1 MKLHVDIE
9 KDLHSFRLKVS
20 FDTDGEVFAVLGSSG
35 SGKSMTLKCIAGIEK
50 PDRGVVTLGGRV
62 LFDSAAGIDLPP
74 QKRRIGYLF
83 QDHALFPHMTVM
95 ENISCGSEKNAREY
109 IDRFYLRGKEDLR
122 PHQLSGGEKQRTA
135 IARMLAAEPKLI
147 MLDEPLSA
155 LDSYLKSGMEEELV
169 RAIGQCGDQALLVS
183 HDREEIYR
191 LSDRI
196 AVLEEG
202 RLTCIQEKKE
212 LFAYPASLAAARLTG
227 CENIS
232 ALHDDGSGSLLAEA
246 WGVQIPYAAAGP
258 DGADGIDT
266 DGKVPDRCRRR
277 PGHVAF
283 RARDVRIVNEDEREG
298 KNRDLDG
305 MILLCPVEPE
315 KIRVIDD
322 LNGMTAKGKTRG
334 GQSICCALQPDM
346 AGMIYDRQCMYFA
359 IPYDKLMFFDR

>member
-147 MLDEPLSA
+147 MLDDPCQLWTVILNPVWKKNWSGPS
-155 LDSYLKSGMEEELV
+155 DS
-169 RAIGQCGDQALLVS
+169 
-183 HDREEIYR
+183 
-191 LSDRI
+191 
-196 AVLEEG
+196 
-202 RLTCIQEKKE
+202 
-212 LFAYPASLAAARLTG
+212 
-227 CENIS
+227 
-232 ALHDDGSGSLLAEA
+232 AEA
-246 WGVQIPYAAAGP
+246 RHCWYP
-258 DGADGIDT
+258 T
-266 DGKVPDRCRRR
+266 TGKRYT
-277 PGHVAF
+277 GF
-283 RARDVRIVNEDEREG
+283 QTG
-298 KNRDLDG
+298 
-305 MILLCPVEPE
+305 
-315 KIRVIDD
+315 
-322 LNGMTAKGKTRG
+322 
-334 GQSICCALQPDM
+334 
-346 AGMIYDRQCMYFA
+346 
-359 IPYDKLMFFDR
+359 